1 MGVRATGG
9 GEQRC
14 GGVAKAKI
22 MWPAWASWALVGV
35 VATSILTIFATFRDI
50 F

>member
-14 GGVAKAKI
+14 GAMAKAKI
-22 MWPAWASWALVGV
+22 MWPTWASWALVGV